1 MPESPWGCPLIPTQ
15 GVDLQERG
23 GPFAVSSWVSCPAR
37 PPPLP
42 PHLPV
47 AELERR
53 YRAATD
59 PVARSHYQIIWL
71 LSSGNPT
78 AEVARLTG
86 YSEDWVLKLAK
97 RYRQDG
103 PAGLGDRRHGNPGAP
118 VLLDAAG
125 QAALGAALAGPAPD
139 GGLWTGRHVAGWLST
154 YLGRAVSPQRGWEY
168 LRRLGFTPQQPRP
181 TATQADSAVQAAFK
195 KGGSRPRSM
204 R

>member
-1 MPESPWGCPLIPTQ
+1 MPAL
-15 GVDLQERG
+15 
-23 GPFAVSSWVSCPAR
+23 
-37 PPPLP
+37 PPLP

-59 PVARSHYQIIWL
+59 PVLRSHYQIIWL
-71 LSSGNPT
+71 LSGGRAT
-78 AEVARLTG
+78 AEVAQVTG
-86 YSEDWVLKLAK
+86 YSEDWVLQLAK

-103 PAGLGDRRHGNPGAP
+103 PAGLGDRRHGNRGGA

-125 QAALGAALAGPAPD
+125 TAALTAALAGPAPD
-139 GGLWTGRHVAGWLST
+139 GGLWTGRQVATWMSAA
-154 YLGRAVSPQRGWEY
+154 LGRPISPQRGWEY

-181 TATQADSAVQAAFK
+181 TATQADPAVQAAFK
-195 KGGSRPRSM
+195 KGGSRPRST